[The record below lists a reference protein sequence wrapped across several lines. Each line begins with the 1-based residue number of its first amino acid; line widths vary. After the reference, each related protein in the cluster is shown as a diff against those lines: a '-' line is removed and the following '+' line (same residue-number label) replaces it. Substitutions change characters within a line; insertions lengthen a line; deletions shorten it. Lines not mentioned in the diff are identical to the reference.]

1 MNLTSAS
8 PGNHSEI
15 YTSLIDSLFG
25 ELTAHEAIGF
35 EQRRIDRTIIDI
47 RKYYDWAINYEK
59 AIILAAEGM
68 SYPHFQIKLC
78 DLSPALKKALGAMK
92 AACLFFGHE
101 PDIAESVYSR
111 EDN

>member
-1 MNLTSAS
+1 
-8 PGNHSEI
+8 
-15 YTSLIDSLFG
+15 
-25 ELTAHEAIGF
+25 
-35 EQRRIDRTIIDI
+35 
-47 RKYYDWAINYEK
+47 
-59 AIILAAEGM
+59 M